1 MSNAPRLNWNVPRAL
16 VRDVENIAASQG
28 LEVSWWL
35 KRVVTQAVKDSLTN
49 GYSIDTID
57 INKLEAFRNE

>member
-1 MSNAPRLNWNVPRAL
+1 MNQPRINWNVPRSL

-35 KRVVTQAVKDSLTN
+35 KRVVERAVKDSITN
-49 GYSIDTID
+49 GNRIATID
-57 INKLEAFRNE
+57 INKLEAFNND